1 MSISFR
7 KINSMIESEV
17 SCKELTDEQKKM
29 IGDLCTKI
37 YLIESS
43 LEKGGSSQ
51 VTNEIRGE
59 ISLRSDDY
67 SRLL

>member
-7 KINSMIESEV
+7 KINSMIDSEV
-17 SCKELTDEQKKM
+17 SHQDLTVEQKKLL
-29 IGDLCTKI
+29 GDLCTKI

-51 VTNEIRGE
+51 VTSDIRGE
-59 ISLRSDDY
+59 ISLKSDDF
-67 SRLL
+67 